1 LWVSGTPLD
10 LPRPTAH
17 FIAMTESAP
26 IKPAELNPLL
36 KLALD
41 LGPLLLFF
49 FVNGRFGIYAATG
62 SFMVATV
69 VSLIVTYVLI
79 RRIAIM
85 PLVSAIVVMVFG
97 GLTIWFQNETFI
109 KVKPTI
115 IYSLF
120 AILLLGGL
128 AFGRSLIAIVLDSM
142 FSLDADGWKKL
153 TLRWGLFFLV
163 MAVVNEIVWRS
174 VSTDAWVAFKT
185 FGFLPLTVLFA
196 LAQTPLMMR
205 HAADKK

>member
-1 LWVSGTPLD
+1 M
-10 LPRPTAH
+10 TAP
-17 FIAMTESAP
+17 TESKA
-26 IKPAELNPLL
+26 AELNPIL

-49 FVNGRFGIYAATG
+49 FVNARWGIYAATG
-62 SFMVATV
+62 AFMVATI

-115 IYSLF
+115 IYTLF
-120 AILLLGGL
+120 AVLLLGGL
-128 AFGRSLIAIVLDSM
+128 ALGRSLIALVLDSM
-142 FSLDADGWKKL
+142 FNLDAEGWKKL

-205 HAADKK
+205 HSAEKK

>member
-1 LWVSGTPLD
+1 
-10 LPRPTAH
+10 
-17 FIAMTESAP
+17 MTESAP
-26 IKPAELNPLL
+26 TKPAELNPIL

-49 FVNGRFGIYAATG
+49 FVNARFGIYMATG
-62 SFMVATV
+62 AFMVATI
-69 VSLIVTYVLI
+69 VSLVVTYALI
-79 RRIAIM
+79 RRVAIM

-120 AILLLGGL
+120 AIFLLGGL
-128 AFGRSLIAIVLDSM
+128 VFGRSLIAIVLDSM
-142 FSLDADGWKKL
+142 FSLDAEGWRKL
-153 TLRWGLFFLV
+153 TLRWGLFFVV

-185 FGFLPLTVLFA
+185 FGFLPLTVVFA

>member
-1 LWVSGTPLD
+1 
-10 LPRPTAH
+10 
-17 FIAMTESAP
+17 MTESAQT
-26 IKPAELNPLL
+26 KPAELNPLL

-49 FVNGRFGIYAATG
+49 FVNARFGIYAATG
-62 SFMVATV
+62 SFMVATI
-69 VSLIVTYVLI
+69 VSLVVTYALI

-109 KVKPTI
+109 KVTPTI

-142 FSLDADGWKKL
+142 FSLDAEGWRKL
-153 TLRWGLFFLV
+153 TLRWGLFFV
-163 MAVVNEIVWRS
+163 AMAIVNEIVWRS

-185 FGFLPLTVLFA
+185 FGFLPLTVVFA

>member
-1 LWVSGTPLD
+1 M
-10 LPRPTAH
+10 TAPS
-17 FIAMTESAP
+17 ES
-26 IKPAELNPLL
+26 KPAELNPIL

-49 FVNGRFGIYAATG
+49 FVNSRWGIYAATG
-62 SFMVATV
+62 TFMVATI

-115 IYSLF
+115 IYTLF
-120 AILLLGGL
+120 AVLLLGGL
-128 AFGRSLIAIVLDSM
+128 ALGRSLIALVLDSM
-142 FSLDADGWKKL
+142 FNLDAEGWKKL

-205 HAADKK
+205 HSTEKK